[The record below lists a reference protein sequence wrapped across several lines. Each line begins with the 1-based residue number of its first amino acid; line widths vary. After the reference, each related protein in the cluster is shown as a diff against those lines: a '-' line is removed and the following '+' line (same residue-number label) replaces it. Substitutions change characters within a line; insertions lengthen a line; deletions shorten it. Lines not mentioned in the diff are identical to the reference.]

1 MAIFT
6 IIRHCFFLFWVS
18 LAVAPVLSAPPPLKS
33 NDVEYDITIKIDPA
47 NRTLEGKS
55 LVTVNRP
62 RELQLSLGAGY
73 EVTQAEFNDGP
84 LGIGREQTNQPH
96 IWNIPFHFRQQIQLL
111 IQWKGVL
118 APLDTAL
125 DHRQTLA
132 RPVAVSGVDGTFLPD
147 NSDWYPRIAGQLA
160 RYKVSIELPPG
171 QKGLVAGRL
180 IEESDSEQGYRATF
194 EFSHPAEGIDL
205 MAGPYAIDTLAHHN
219 IKQKPVQLRTY
230 FHPQISKLSKDYL
243 DAVKGYLDRYE
254 SEIGE
259 YPYSEFSVVS
269 SPTPTGFG
277 MPTLTY
283 LGIDVLQ
290 LPFIRS
296 TSLGHEVL
304 HNWWGNGVYPDY
316 RSGNWSEGLTTFM
329 ADYAYKEQESAEAA
343 REMRLGW
350 LHDFA
355 ALQPGQ
361 DTPLTAFTS
370 RTHGASKIV
379 GYNKAAM
386 LFFMLRDQLGETVFQ
401 RALQGLW
408 ATRRFQITS
417 WRDVQKIFEL
427 VSGQSLEPFFAQWLD
442 RSGAPALEIAEVKNA
457 AADSGY
463 HLLITLQQSE
473 PVYQLKVPVA
483 IETQQGSA
491 IYRLDLQQAQ
501 QTFTLKLADK
511 PLAVLLDPDLR
522 LFRQLAP
529 GEAPPILRE
538 VMVNAAT
545 QTVLLSAQPEV
556 RKIAETLAV
565 KLQDRKLEI
574 NAPNDPLTSA
584 PALVIGLQAEVD
596 AWLAAKQLSTRPEEV
611 GKKGTAQVW
620 TLARDGG
627 ASLAIISAQDAVSLE
642 ALIRPLPHYGRQSY
656 LVFDGRQAIEK
667 GIWPMQVQ
675 KVMVD
680 REALKRQRAPIKQG
694 EIR

>member
-1 MAIFT
+1 MIPATF
-6 IIRHCFFLFWVS
+6 IRNCFFVFFVCFIAAPAIS
-18 LAVAPVLSAPPPLKS
+18 APVPFKM
-33 NDVEYDITIKIDPA
+33 NDVEYDITVKIDPA

-55 LVTVNRP
+55 LVTVHRP
-62 RELQLSLGAGY
+62 RELQLLLGAGY

-84 LGIGREQTNQPH
+84 LGIGREQSNQPH
-96 IWNIPFHFRQQIQLL
+96 IWNIPFHFRQQIQFL

-132 RPVAVSGVDGTFLPD
+132 RPVAVSGVGGTFLPD
-147 NSDWYPRIAGQLA
+147 SSDWYPRIAGQMA
-160 RYKVSIELPPG
+160 RYKVSIELPTG

-194 EFSHPAEGIDL
+194 EFSQPAEGIDL
-205 MAGPYAIDTLAHHN
+205 MAGPYAIDTLMHHN

-230 FHPQISKLSKDYL
+230 FHPQISQLSKDYL

-283 LGIDVLQ
+283 LGVDVLQ

-316 RSGNWSEGLTTFM
+316 KSGNWSEGLTTFM
-329 ADYAYKEQESAEAA
+329 ADYAYKEQESETAA

-350 LHDFA
+350 LRDFA

-361 DTPLTAFTS
+361 DAPLTAFTS

-386 LFFMLRDQLGETVFQ
+386 FFFMLRDHLGEAIFQ

-417 WRDVQKIFEL
+417 WKEVQKIFEL
-427 VSGQSLEPFFAQWLD
+427 VSGQSLEPFFAQWLT
-442 RSGAPALEIAEVKNA
+442 RSGAPAIEIAEVKNS

-463 HLLITLQQSE
+463 QLSITLKQAE
-473 PVYQLKVPVA
+473 PAYQLQVPVA

-491 IYRLDLQQAQ
+491 VHRLDLQQAQ
-501 QTFTLKLADK
+501 QTFTLKLAHK
-511 PLAVLLDPDLR
+511 PLAVSLDPDLR
-522 LFRQLAP
+522 LFRQLAS

-545 QTVLLSAQPEV
+545 QTVLLSAQAEA
-556 RKIAETLAV
+556 RKIAETLAA
-565 KLQDRKLEI
+565 KLQDRKLETI
-574 NAPNDPLTSA
+574 APDDPLPAA
-584 PALVIGLQAEVD
+584 PTLVIGLQAEVD
-596 AWLAAKQLSTRPEEV
+596 AWLAAKQLPARPDET
-611 GKKGTAQVW
+611 GKKGSAQVW
-620 TLARDGG
+620 TVTRSEGV
-627 ASLAIISAQDAVSLE
+627 SLAIISAQDAASLE

-656 LVFDGRQAIEK
+656 LIFDGRQAIDK
-667 GIWPMQVQ
+667 GVWPMQVQ
-675 KVMVD
+675 KVAV
-680 REALKRQRAPIKQG
+680 E
-694 EIR
+694 

>member
-1 MAIFT
+1 MIPATF
-6 IIRHCFFLFWVS
+6 IRNCFFVFFVCFIAAPAIS
-18 LAVAPVLSAPPPLKS
+18 APVPFKM
-33 NDVEYDITIKIDPA
+33 NDVEYDITVKIDPA

-55 LVTVNRP
+55 LVTVHRP
-62 RELQLSLGAGY
+62 RELQLLLGAGY

-84 LGIGREQTNQPH
+84 LGIGREQSNQPH
-96 IWNIPFHFRQQIQLL
+96 IWNIPFHFRQQIQFL

-132 RPVAVSGVDGTFLPD
+132 RPVAVSGVGGTFLPD
-147 NSDWYPRIAGQLA
+147 SSDWYPRIAGQMA
-160 RYKVSIELPPG
+160 RYKVSIELPTG

-194 EFSHPAEGIDL
+194 EFSQPAEGIDL
-205 MAGPYAIDTLAHHN
+205 MAGPYVIDSLMHHN

-230 FHPQISKLSKDYL
+230 FHPQISQLSKDYL

-329 ADYAYKEQESAEAA
+329 ADYAYKEQESETAA

-350 LHDFA
+350 LRDFA

-361 DTPLTAFTS
+361 DALLTAFTS

-386 LFFMLRDQLGETVFQ
+386 FFFMLRDHLGEAIFQ

-417 WRDVQKIFEL
+417 WKEVQKIFEL
-427 VSGQSLEPFFAQWLD
+427 VSGQSLEPFFTQWLT
-442 RSGAPALEIAEVKNA
+442 RSGAPAIEIAEVKNSV
-457 AADSGY
+457 ADSGY
-463 HLLITLQQSE
+463 QLSITLKQAE
-473 PVYQLKVPVA
+473 PAYQLQVPVA

-491 IYRLDLQQAQ
+491 VHRLDLQQAQ
-501 QTFTLKLADK
+501 QTFTLKLAHK
-511 PLAVLLDPDLR
+511 PLAVSLDPDLR
-522 LFRQLAP
+522 LFRQLAS

-545 QTVLLSAQPEV
+545 QTVLLSAQAEA
-556 RKIAETLAV
+556 RKIAETLAA
-565 KLQDRKLEI
+565 KLQDRKLETI
-574 NAPNDPLTSA
+574 APDDPLPAA
-584 PALVIGLQAEVD
+584 PTLVIGLQAEVD
-596 AWLAAKQLSTRPEEV
+596 AWLAAKQLPARPDET
-611 GKKGTAQVW
+611 GKKGSAQVW
-620 TLARDGG
+620 TVTRSEG
-627 ASLAIISAQDAVSLE
+627 ASLAIISAQDAASLE

-656 LVFDGRQAIEK
+656 LIFDGRQAIDK
-667 GIWPMQVQ
+667 GVWPMQVQ
-675 KVMVD
+675 KVAV
-680 REALKRQRAPIKQG
+680 E
-694 EIR
+694 

>member
-1 MAIFT
+1 MTITTFIRSCIF
-6 IIRHCFFLFWVS
+6 ISFVCLVAAPAVS
-18 LAVAPVLSAPPPLKS
+18 APVPFKM
-33 NDVEYDITIKIDPA
+33 NEVEYDITVKIDPA

-55 LVTVNRP
+55 LITVHRP
-62 RELQLSLGAGY
+62 RELQLLLGAGY

-84 LGIGREQTNQPH
+84 LGSGREQSNLPH
-96 IWNIPFHFRQQIQLL
+96 IWNIPFHFRQQIQFL

-132 RPVAVSGVDGTFLPD
+132 RPVAVSGAEGTFLPD
-147 NSDWYPRIAGQLA
+147 SSDWYPRIAGLFA

-180 IEESDSEQGYRATF
+180 IEESDSEQGYWATF

-205 MAGPYAIDTLAHHN
+205 MAGPYAVDTLMHHN

-283 LGIDVLQ
+283 LGINVLQ

-316 RSGNWSEGLTTFM
+316 KSGNWSEGLTTFM
-329 ADYAYKEQESAEAA
+329 ADYAYKEQESDAAA

-350 LHDFA
+350 LRDFA

-361 DTPLTAFTS
+361 DAPLTAFTS

-386 LFFMLRDQLGETVFQ
+386 VFFMLRDHLGEAVFQ

-408 ATRRFQITS
+408 TTRRFKVTS
-417 WRDVQKIFEL
+417 WQDVQKIFEL
-427 VSGQSLEPFFAQWLD
+427 VSGQSLESFFAQWLT
-442 RSGAPALEIAEVKNA
+442 RSGAPAIELTEVKNA
-457 AADSGY
+457 AAGSGY
-463 HLLITLQQSE
+463 ELSITLKQSE
-473 PVYQLKVPVA
+473 PAYQLQVPVA
-483 IETQQGSA
+483 VETQQGSA
-491 IYRLDLQQAQ
+491 IHRLNLQQAQ
-501 QTFTLKLADK
+501 QTFTLKLTDK
-511 PLAVLLDPDLR
+511 PLSVSLDPDLR
-522 LFRQLAP
+522 LFRHLAP

-545 QTVLLSAQPEV
+545 QTVLLSDQPEI
-556 RKIAETLAV
+556 RKIAETLAS

-574 NAPNDPLTSA
+574 VASGDPLSA
-584 PALVIGLQAEVD
+584 APTLIIGLQAEID
-596 AWLAAKQLSTRPEEV
+596 AWLATKQLPVRPNEIS
-611 GKKGTAQVW
+611 KKGSAQVW
-620 TLARDGG
+620 TLARADG
-627 ASLAIISAQDAVSLE
+627 ASLAIVSAQDAASLE
-642 ALIRPLPHYGRQSY
+642 ALIRPLSHYGRQSY

-667 GIWPMQVQ
+667 GIWPTQVQ
-675 KVMVD
+675 KVMV
-680 REALKRQRAPIKQG
+680 E
-694 EIR
+694 

>member
-1 MAIFT
+1 MIAATF
-6 IIRHCFFLFWVS
+6 IRNCFFVFLACFVATPAVS
-18 LAVAPVLSAPPPLKS
+18 APVPLKM
-33 NDVEYDITIKIDPA
+33 NDVEYDITVKIDPV

-55 LVTVNRP
+55 LITVHRP
-62 RELQLSLGAGY
+62 RELQLLLGAGY

-84 LGIGREQTNQPH
+84 LGIGREQSNLPH
-96 IWNIPFHFRQQIQLL
+96 IWNIPFHFRQQIQFL
-111 IQWKGVL
+111 IQWKGAL

-132 RPVAVSGVDGTFLPD
+132 RPVAVSGLDGTFLPD
-147 NSDWYPRIAGQLA
+147 SSDWYPRIAGQLA

-180 IEESDSEQGYRATF
+180 IEESDSEQGYRAAF

-205 MAGPYAIDTLAHHN
+205 MAGPYAVDTQMHRT

-230 FHPQISKLSKDYL
+230 FHPQISQLSKDYL
-243 DAVKGYLDRYE
+243 DAVQGYLDRYE

-329 ADYAYKEQESAEAA
+329 ADYAYKEQESEAAA
-343 REMRLGW
+343 REMRLSW
-350 LHDFA
+350 LRDFA

-361 DTPLTAFTS
+361 DEPLSAFTS
-370 RTHGASKIV
+370 RARGASKIV

-386 LFFMLRDQLGETVFQ
+386 FFFMLRDQLGETVFQ

-408 ATRRFQITS
+408 ATRRFQITP
-417 WRDVQKIFEL
+417 WQEVQKIFEL
-427 VSGQSLEPFFAQWLD
+427 VSGQSLEPFFTQWLN
-442 RSGAPALEIAEVKNA
+442 RSGAPAIEIAEVKNA
-457 AADSGY
+457 AVDSGY
-463 HLLITLQQSE
+463 DLSITLKQSE
-473 PVYQLKVPVA
+473 PVYQLQVPVVV
-483 IETQQGSA
+483 ETEQGTA
-491 IYRLDLQQAQ
+491 AHRLDLQQAQ

-511 PLAVLLDPDLR
+511 PLSVSLDPDLR

-538 VMVNAAT
+538 AMVNAAT
-545 QTVLLSAQPEV
+545 QTVLLSAQADF
-556 RKIAETLAV
+556 RKIAETLAA

-574 NAPNDPLTSA
+574 IAPDDPLPSA
-584 PALVIGLQAEVD
+584 PMLVIGLQAEVD
-596 AWLAAKQLSTRPEEV
+596 AWLSAKQLPARPDEI
-611 GKKGTAQVW
+611 GKKGSAQVW
-620 TLARDGG
+620 AVARTDST
-627 ASLAIISAQDAVSLE
+627 SLAIVSARDAASLE
-642 ALIRPLPHYGRQSY
+642 ALTRPLPHYGRQS
-656 LVFDGRQAIEK
+656 
-667 GIWPMQVQ
+667 
-675 KVMVD
+675 
-680 REALKRQRAPIKQG
+680 
-694 EIR
+694 

>member
-1 MAIFT
+1 MIAATFIRNCLFVFLACFVATPAI
-6 IIRHCFFLFWVS
+6 S
-18 LAVAPVLSAPPPLKS
+18 APVPFKM
-33 NDVEYDITIKIDPA
+33 NDVEYDITVKIDPV

-55 LVTVNRP
+55 LITVHRP
-62 RELQLSLGAGY
+62 RELQLLLGAGY

-84 LGIGREQTNQPH
+84 LGSGREQSNLPH
-96 IWNIPFHFRQQIQLL
+96 IWNIPFHFRQQIQFL

-132 RPVAVSGVDGTFLPD
+132 RPVAVSGAEGTFLPD
-147 NSDWYPRIAGQLA
+147 SSDWYPRIAGQFA

-171 QKGLVAGRL
+171 QKVLVAGRL

-194 EFSHPAEGIDL
+194 EFSQPAEGIDL
-205 MAGPYAIDTLAHHN
+205 MAGPYVVDTQMHHN

-283 LGIDVLQ
+283 LGINVLQ

-329 ADYAYKEQESAEAA
+329 ADYAYKEQESETAA
-343 REMRLGW
+343 REMRLDW
-350 LHDFA
+350 LCDFA

-361 DTPLTAFTS
+361 DAPLTAFTS

-386 LFFMLRDQLGETVFQ
+386 FFFMLRDHLGEAVFQ
-401 RALQGLW
+401 RALQGVW
-408 ATRRFQITS
+408 ATRRFKVTS
-417 WRDVQKIFEL
+417 WQDVQKIFEL
-427 VSGQSLEPFFAQWLD
+427 VSGQSLEPFFTQWLN
-442 RSGAPALEIAEVKNA
+442 RNGAPAIEIAEVKNA

-463 HLLITLQQSE
+463 NLSITLQQAE
-473 PVYQLKVPVA
+473 PAYQLQVPIAV
-483 IETQQGSA
+483 ETQQGSTVH
-491 IYRLDLQQAQ
+491 RLDLQQAQ
-501 QTFTLKLADK
+501 QTFTLKLTDK
-511 PLAVLLDPDLR
+511 PLTVSLDPDLR
-522 LFRQLAP
+522 LFRHLAP

-545 QTVLLSAQPEV
+545 QTVLLSAQADF
-556 RKIAETLAV
+556 RKIAETLAA

-574 NAPNDPLTSA
+574 IAPDDPLSA
-584 PALVIGLQAEVD
+584 APTLVIGLQAEID
-596 AWLAAKQLSTRPEEV
+596 AWLAAKQLPVRPDET
-611 GKKGTAQVW
+611 GKKGSAQVW
-620 TLARDGG
+620 IVTRTGG
-627 ASLAIISAQDAVSLE
+627 ASLAIISAQDAASLE

-656 LVFDGRQAIEK
+656 LVFDGRQAIER
-667 GIWPMQVQ
+667 GVWPMQVQ
-675 KVMVD
+675 KVMV
-680 REALKRQRAPIKQG
+680 K
-694 EIR
+694 